1 MEPAENIETPATPVT
16 SVAKKQPPRR
26 FAQRIFGTLI
36 LVGLAIYAAPY
47 GIANTSVRQEVPK
60 WLAPWFSGRIQLGA
74 TTLDWFSPV
83 VVRDAEVIDRE
94 GRTLARITEFRTSRP
109 LWQLVA
115 RPQELGTIMLDKVDC
130 HLVVRQDGST
140 WDDILAEYYAV
151 PPNGAATVVKVVLNE
166 TCVNWRRIDQPDDV
180 PEARL
185 GIAHIE
191 CESFAHGSVKAN
203 VEFANSQD
211 GGAGQA
217 LKVGYAFQTDT
228 SPRLQLDV
236 DGQGWKLESLRPLL
250 WRYGIDGQI
259 AGTFDGKLQLVSSD
273 DAFASGRMAAQCRLT
288 DLDISQGDL
297 WQGDRLRIPSSSVE
311 GGVSWNPTELVGENL
326 TISNDLAHVQWTGGI
341 PSLYA
346 LRLPGNRNDAAT
358 GNAVPASVRDTT
370 LSARVDIAAM
380 TRQLPHLLKLHDGI
394 VIERGHF
401 EVSGAVRAV
410 DGEPALHL
418 VARMTEF
425 SAKTLYGPETWET
438 PFEFMLRATQQGE
451 AWELQRTAC
460 RSEFLQ
466 AAAEPSEQGLRC
478 VVQADLTKLAQR
490 LSRYASLDGIQL
502 AGQARIDADFENPA
516 VDRARLHGQL
526 AVNGWSLGRTAEGVW
541 SERELTGD
549 FDILAASA
557 TPNLSQIRSARV
569 RLRADT
575 DRARLD
581 WNEPASAANG
591 SPDVKFELVGDLD
604 RWMRRGKFL
613 APQMPGRISGQAQL
627 TGAVEQA
634 NDGVMSGQVSG
645 TVQNLRVMSDSQA
658 FTDPSVAIS
667 LDGQL
672 KTATGAWNLSTLRVT
687 GQSVTI
693 EADGLS
699 GGEAIPAS
707 LRGQIRAKGAIE
719 RLLAGLEPQVINSS
733 ASVSGPILAV
743 AEFGKSPSTNASQ
756 QVGWSL
762 ESPGLVVQRQGANPV
777 TVPLA
782 VDGTVHLARDQQ
794 SIEKIDANWRTSGL
808 SGSVT
813 GKEQTDGVLNV
824 QGDLTFAW
832 EEFFASLGA
841 ALPGEIRLTG
851 SGRESFSARIGPNG
865 LVDGQGGLAW
875 TGGQLAGLQLG
886 ASSLRLTA
894 NPSTIA
900 VQPVW
905 MPVNDGRIRVDGSL
919 TRSPTGSTV
928 SIPAGVLIDRVSLSE
943 ELCAGWV
950 RYAAPFLADA
960 TAVQGQLSLE
970 TSGVMIPVASP
981 TMAQTQGRLG
991 IHSATAVPG
1000 PNSLRM
1006 LGVIDQVRNIL
1017 KKDIGSGVSDRA
1029 RISLPEQSVELAVA
1043 HGRIHHR
1050 QLQLQVGETLVTT
1063 RGSVGFDES
1072 LDLVLDIPLHGDWL
1086 PGGKIG
1092 QALSGKS
1099 LTVGVR
1105 GSVSQPQFDPVP
1117 LRDLTRQLTESA
1129 VERLI
1134 QKQLPSDLEKIL
1146 PFRRQ

>member
-1 MEPAENIETPATPVT
+1 MEPAENVETPAKSES

-26 FAQRIFGTLI
+26 FGRRLFGTLL
-36 LVGLAIYAAPY
+36 LVGLAVYAAPY
-47 GIANTSVRQEVPK
+47 GIANTSFRQEVPK

-74 TTLDWFSPV
+74 TKLDWFSPV
-83 VVRDAEVIDRE
+83 VVRDTEVTDRE
-94 GRTLARITEFRTSRP
+94 GRVLARIAEFRTDRP
-109 LWQLVA
+109 LWQLIA
-115 RPQELGTIMLDKVDC
+115 RPQELGTITLDKVDC
-130 HLVVRQDGST
+130 HLVVRKDGST
-140 WDDILAEYYAV
+140 WDDLLAEYYAV
-151 PPNGAATVVKVVLNE
+151 PSNGAVTIVKVVLNE
-166 TCVNWRRIDQPDDV
+166 TVLNWRRADQSDDA

-191 CESFAHGSVKAN
+191 CETSPQGAVTAN
-203 VEFANSQD
+203 VELAQGED
-211 GGAGQA
+211 GGPNQV
-217 LKVGYAFQTDT
+217 LKVGYAYRTET
-228 SPRLQLDV
+228 SSRMQLDI
-236 DGQGWKLESLRPLL
+236 DGQGWKLESLSPLL
-250 WRYGIDGQI
+250 WRYGIDGRI
-259 AGTFDGKLQLVSSD
+259 TGTFDGQLQLVSSD
-273 DAFASGRMAAQCRLT
+273 DAFESGRLAAQCRLA

-311 GGVSWNPTELVGENL
+311 GGVSWTPTELVGENL
-326 TISNDLAHVQWTGGI
+326 TISNDLAQVQWSGGI

-346 LRLPGNRNDAAT
+346 LRLPGNRAVAMNGDAAL
-358 GNAVPASVRDTT
+358 AAVRDTT
-370 LSARVDIAAM
+370 LSARVDVAAM

-401 EVSGAVRAV
+401 EVSGAVRAA
-410 DGEPALHL
+410 DGLPALHL
-418 VARMTEF
+418 VARMTDF
-425 SAKTLYGPETWET
+425 SAQTPYGPEAWQT
-438 PFEFMLRATQQGE
+438 PFEFMLRATQHGE

-466 AAAEPSEQGLRC
+466 AAAEPSEAGLRC

-490 LSRYASLDGIQL
+490 LSRYASLDGVQL
-502 AGQARIDADFENPA
+502 AGQARIDAEFENPA
-516 VDRARLHGQL
+516 ADRARLHGQL
-526 AVNGWSLGRTAEGVW
+526 AINGWSLGRTAEGVW

-569 RLRADT
+569 RLLADA
-575 DRARLD
+575 DRASLD

-591 SPDVKFELVGDLD
+591 FSDVKFELVGDLD
-604 RWMRRGKFL
+604 RWVRRGRFL
-613 APQMPGRISGQAQL
+613 APEMSGRLSGQAQL
-627 TGAVEQA
+627 TGTIQRTA
-634 NDGVMSGQVSG
+634 DGVMDGQISG
-645 TVQNLRVMSDSQA
+645 TVQNLRVMSDGRA
-658 FTDPSVAIS
+658 FTDPSVVIS
-667 LDGQL
+667 LNGQL
-672 KTATGAWNLSTLRVT
+672 KTTTGAWNLSTLRVT
-687 GQSVTI
+687 GQSVAI

-699 GGEAIPAS
+699 GSEAIPAS

-719 RLLAGLEPQVINSS
+719 RLLAGLEPQVINST

-743 AEFGKSPSTNASQ
+743 AEFGKSPNANASQ
-756 QVGWSL
+756 EVGWSL
-762 ESPGLVVQRQGANPV
+762 ESPGIVVQRQGANPV

-782 VDGTVHLARDQQ
+782 VEGTVHLANDQR

-808 SGSVT
+808 SGSVS
-813 GKEQTDGVLNV
+813 GKEQTDGLLNL

-851 SGRESFSARIGPNG
+851 SGRESFSARIGPSG
-865 LVDGQGGLAW
+865 LVEGQGGLAW

-905 MPVNDGRIRVDGSL
+905 IPVNDGRIRVDGSL
-919 TRSPTGSTV
+919 TRSTTGSMI
-928 SIPAGVLIDRVSLSE
+928 SIPAGVLIERVSLSE

-970 TSGVMIPVASP
+970 TSGVVIPIASP
-981 TMAQTQGRLG
+981 TMAQAQGRLG
-991 IHSATAVPG
+991 VHSATAVPG

-1017 KKDIGSGVSDRA
+1017 KKDIASGVSDRA

-1043 HGRIHHR
+1043 NGRIHHR
-1050 QLQLQVGETLVTT
+1050 QLQLLVGETLVTT

-1092 QALSGKS
+1092 QALSGKN

-1105 GSVSQPQFDPVP
+1105 GTVSQPQFDPVP

-1134 QKQLPSDLEKIL
+1134 QKQLPGDPEKIL

>member
-1 MEPAENIETPATPVT
+1 MEPAENIETPAKPAT
-16 SVAKKQPPRR
+16 SVAKKRSPRR
-26 FAQRIFGTLI
+26 LGRWLFGTLF
-36 LVGLAIYAAPY
+36 LLGLAAYAAPY
-47 GIANTSVRQEVPK
+47 GIANTTVRQEVPK
-60 WLAPWFSGRIQLGA
+60 WLAPWFSGRIQLG
-74 TTLDWFSPV
+74 TTKLDWFSPV
-83 VVRDAEVIDRE
+83 VIRDIEVTDRE
-94 GRTLARITEFRTSRP
+94 GRLLAQVAEFRSDRP
-109 LWQLVA
+109 LWQLIA
-115 RPQELGTIMLDKVDC
+115 QPQELGTITLDKVDC

-151 PPNGAATVVKVVLNE
+151 PANGAATVVKVVLNE
-166 TCVNWRRIDQPDDV
+166 TSVNWRRIDQPDDV
-180 PEARL
+180 PESQLGVARV
-185 GIAHIE
+185 E
-191 CESFAHGSVKAN
+191 CETSAQGAVTAN
-203 VEFANSQD
+203 VELANSQD
-211 GGAGQA
+211 GGADQA
-217 LKVGYAFQTDT
+217 LKIGYAYRADT

-236 DGQGWKLESLRPLL
+236 EGQDWKLESLGPLL

-259 AGTFDGKLQLVSSD
+259 AGTFNGQLQLVSSD
-273 DAFASGRMAAQCRLT
+273 DAFETGRMAAQMRLT
-288 DLDISQGDL
+288 DLDISRGDQ

-311 GGVSWNPTELVGENL
+311 GGLSWTPTEVVGENL
-326 TISNDLAHVQWTGGI
+326 SISNDLAQVQWTGGI

-346 LRLPGNRNDAAT
+346 LRLPQHAEAAT
-358 GNAVPASVRDTT
+358 NRAASAATVRDTA
-370 LSARVDIAAM
+370 LSARVDLAAM
-380 TRQLPHLLKLHDGI
+380 TRQLPHVLKLHDGI
-394 VIERGHF
+394 VVESGLF

-410 DGEPALHL
+410 EGEPALHL

-425 SAKTLYGPETWET
+425 SAKTPYGPETWET

-466 AAAEPSEQGLRC
+466 AAAEPSEEGLRC

-490 LSRYASLDGIQL
+490 LSRYASLDGVQL
-502 AGQARIDADFENPA
+502 AGQARIDAVFENPTP
-516 VDRARLHGQL
+516 DRARLHGQL
-526 AVNGWSLGRTAEGVW
+526 AINGWSLGRTAEGVW

-549 FDILAASA
+549 FDILATSA
-557 TPNLSQIRSARV
+557 TPSLSQIRSARV
-569 RLRADT
+569 RLLADA
-575 DRARLD
+575 DRASLD
-581 WNEPASAANG
+581 WNEPANAANG
-591 SPDVKFELVGDLD
+591 SSDVKFELVGDLD
-604 RWMRRGKFL
+604 RWMRRGRFL
-613 APQMPGRISGQAQL
+613 APEMSGRLAGQAQL
-627 TGAVEQA
+627 AGIIQRAA
-634 NDGVMSGQVSG
+634 DGVMDGQVSG
-645 TVQNLRVMSDSQA
+645 TIQNLRVMSEGRA

-667 LDGQL
+667 LNGQL
-672 KTATGAWNLSTLRVT
+672 KTATGDWNLSTLRVT
-687 GQSVTI
+687 GQSVAI

-719 RLLAGLEPQVINSS
+719 RLLAGLEPRVLDSNAKI
-733 ASVSGPILAV
+733 SGPILAV
-743 AEFGKSPSTNASQ
+743 AEFGKSPHATPSQ
-756 QVGWSL
+756 EVGWSL

-782 VDGTVHLARDQQ
+782 VEGAVHLASDQQ

-808 SGSVT
+808 SGSVS
-813 GKEQTDGVLNV
+813 GKEQTDGVLNL
-824 QGDLTFAW
+824 QGDLSFAW

-851 SGRESFSARIGPNG
+851 SGRESFSARIGPAG

-905 MPVNDGRIRVDGSL
+905 IPVNDGRIRVDGTL
-919 TRSPTGSTV
+919 TRSATGSAV
-928 SIPAGVLIDRVSLSE
+928 SIPAGVLIERVSLSE

-981 TMAQTQGRLG
+981 TLAQTQGRLG

-1017 KKDIGSGVSDRA
+1017 KKDLASGVSDRA

-1043 HGRIHHR
+1043 NGRIHHR

-1105 GSVSQPQFDPVP
+1105 GTVSQPQFDPVP

-1134 QKQLPSDLEKIL
+1134 QKQLPGDLEKIL